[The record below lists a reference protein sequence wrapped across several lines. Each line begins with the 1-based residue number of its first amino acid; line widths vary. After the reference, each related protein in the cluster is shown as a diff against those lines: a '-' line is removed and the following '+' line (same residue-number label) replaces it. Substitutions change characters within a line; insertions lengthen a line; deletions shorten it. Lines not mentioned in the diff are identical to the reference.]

1 MTTQDRRKFLKIV
14 GSGAVAGTLPPSIAR
29 ALEIP
34 AHRRTGTIADVE
46 HVVILTQENRSFDH
60 YFGTLRG
67 VRGFADPRAVKLS
80 SGKPVW
86 YQPGAS
92 GDVLPFRPPVDN
104 LGLTFLPDPP
114 HGWNDT
120 HAAWRDGFHDRFV
133 PNKGVRAMTYHT
145 RKDIPYHFAL
155 ADAFTVCDAY
165 HCSLMGPTDPNRYHL
180 WTGWT
185 GNNGLGGG
193 PVITNAEV
201 GYDWTSFPER
211 LQAAGISWKVYQDV
225 GDGLNAA
232 GSWGWTGDPFIGN
245 FGDNSL
251 LYLHQYQNAQPGNPL
266 ADRAKTGTNI
276 KALNRDP
283 NRLFDVFREDVR
295 TGKLPQVSWI
305 ASPEAFSEH
314 PNFPADYGAW
324 YISQFL
330 DILTSNPDVWSKT
343 VVFINYDEE
352 GGFFDHMVPPTPAAS
367 ADRGAST
374 VDVALEIYPGDPGHP
389 SANYGLGMRVPM
401 LVVSPWSSGG
411 WVNSQVFDHTSI
423 IRFLEARFG
432 QGRPA
437 LFESNITPW
446 RRAVVGDLTSAFDFD
461 RSNARVAALPATASY
476 VPTSLVRQPDYL
488 VVAPAVGALPPQE
501 SGVRPA
507 RALPYDLHAHATA
520 DTADGSFQIQ
530 FVNSGKAAGVF
541 HVRTGDGSVVPRSYT
556 VEAGKELVGVWPV
569 KAAGKTSY
577 DFAVHGPNGFY
588 RGFKGSTAAVAG
600 AALLDVRAGGDG
612 DKEHF
617 QVALRNLTR
626 ATLVASVIDNY
637 TGERSRVRLT
647 QRQSTALR
655 LPLEETSGWYDFV
668 ISVEGDASFEYR
680 IAGHLEDGRPSASDP
695 AMGGVRVA
703 DRRSSAGALS
713 PQADRQDQARR

>member
-1 MTTQDRRKFLKIV
+1 MTASDRRKFLKLM

-34 AHRRTGTIADVE
+34 AHHRTGTIADVE
-46 HVVILTQENRSFDH
+46 HVIILTQENRSFDH

-67 VRGFADPRAVKLS
+67 VRGFADPRAVKLPT
-80 SGKPVW
+80 GKPVW
-86 YQPGAS
+86 YQPNPA

-120 HAAWRDGFHDRFV
+120 HAAWNDGFHDRFV
-133 PNKGVRAMTYHT
+133 PNKGVRAMTYHV
-145 RKDIPYHFAL
+145 RKDIPFHFAL

-185 GNNGLGGG
+185 GNNGQGGG
-193 PVITNAEV
+193 PVITNAEA
-201 GYDWTSFPER
+201 GYDWSSYPER
-211 LQAAGISWKVYQDV
+211 LQAAGITWKVYQDI

-245 FGDNSL
+245 YGDNSL
-251 LYLHQYQNAQPGNPL
+251 LYLHQYQNAPPGNPL
-266 ADRAKTGTNI
+266 ADFAKTGTNI

-283 NRLFDVFREDVR
+283 NRLFDVLREDVR

-305 ASPEAFSEH
+305 AAPEAFSEH

-324 YISQFL
+324 YISQVI
-330 DILTSNPDVWSKT
+330 DILTSHPEVWSKT
-343 VVFINYDEE
+343 VLFIHYDEE
-352 GGFFDHMVPPTPAAS
+352 GGFFDHMVPPTPPVS

-374 VDVALEIYPGDPGHP
+374 IDVALEIYPGDPTHP

-401 LVVSPWSSGG
+401 LVVSPWSKGG

-432 QGRPA
+432 PGRPD
-437 LFESNITPW
+437 LFETNITPW
-446 RRAVVGDLTSAFDFD
+446 RRAVTGDLTSAFDFA
-461 RSNARVAALPATASY
+461 RPNAGFPRLPTTLAYLPS
-476 VPTSLVRQPDYL
+476 SLVRQPDY
-488 VVAPAVGALPPQE
+488 VVTAPASGTLPKQE

-507 RALPYDLHAHATA
+507 RALPYDLHVHANA

-530 FVNSGKAAGVF
+530 FSNSGKAAGVF
-541 HVRTGDGSVVPRSYT
+541 HVRAGDGSVVPRSYT
-556 VEAGKELVGVWPV
+556 VEAGKELIGIWPV
-569 KAAGKTSY
+569 KSVGKTLY

-588 RGFKGSTAAVAG
+588 RSFKGSTSAVAN
-600 AALLDVRAGGDG
+600 AALLEVRASGGEKNED
-612 DKEHF
+612 F
-617 QVALRNLTR
+617 LLALRNLTN
-626 ATLVASVIDNY
+626 AVAQVSVVDKY
-637 TGERSRVRLT
+637 TGERSRLKLT
-647 QRQSTALR
+647 QRHTAALR
-655 LPLEETSGWYDFV
+655 LPLESTAGWYDFV
-668 ISVEGDASFEYR
+668 ITVEGDSSFEYR
-680 IAGHLEDGRPSASDP
+680 IAGHLENGRHSSTDP
-695 AMGGVRVA
+695 AMGGVSIATQREDGVNDPAMLESRV
-703 DRRSSAGALS
+703 GN
-713 PQADRQDQARR
+713 